1 MRLAPE
7 PARPGMNVRAL
18 GVLQWVGLLLGAGV
32 WLAQHY
38 VGYSVAE
45 ASCAA
50 GSAHWGIS
58 NTVWQGVLMSVA
70 LAFVLGAG
78 VAAIAVFRHTRGAD
92 FGDGP
97 PEEDTRFHGALPFS
111 RIHFFATG
119 ALVANLLFAIIIV
132 LDGTA
137 TIVNHGCRQ
146 V

>member
-1 MRLAPE
+1 
-7 PARPGMNVRAL
+7 MNVKTL
-18 GVLQWVGLLLGAGV
+18 GILQWVGLLLGAGV

-38 VGYSVAE
+38 FGYFVAE

-50 GSAHWGIS
+50 GSVRWGIS
-58 NTVWQGVLMSVA
+58 NAAWQSVFMGVA
-70 LAFVLGAG
+70 LALVLGAEA
-78 VAAIAVFRHTRGAD
+78 AAITVFRHTRGAD

-97 PEEDTRFHGALPFS
+97 PEEDTRFHGALPFT

-119 ALVANLLFAIIIV
+119 AMVANLLFAIIII

-137 TIVNHGCRQ
+137 TIVNQGCTQ